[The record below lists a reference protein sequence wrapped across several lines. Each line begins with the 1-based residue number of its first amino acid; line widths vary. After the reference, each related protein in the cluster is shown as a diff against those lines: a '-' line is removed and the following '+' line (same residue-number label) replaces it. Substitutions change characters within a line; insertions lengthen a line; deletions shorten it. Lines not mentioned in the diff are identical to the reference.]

1 MLSRLKRNARE
12 ECWPNLILS
21 STVFSPFALF
31 YLKIFNRETFRES
44 INLLNDVE
52 IQIY

>member
-21 STVFSPFALF
+21 STVFSPFPLF